1 MKIIFDLD
9 HTLFDTALFMKVV
22 IDEIRVFGVSDE
34 EARASV
40 SAYLKSHGANYDL
53 DDHLRELG
61 MASDVI
67 KKKFD
72 DLRSYLRPGARELL
86 EKLSSEGHELFL
98 LTKGIHVFQYQKAE
112 RSDILP
118 FFKEI
123 YVVERDKGAILKSF
137 SQTEDIWFIND
148 HWQETEELMSCF
160 PHVKYVLFVRPD
172 AASFYDPKTISIANI
187 KNLSELTDLF
197 LRYKKTG
204 GKPPV

>member
-9 HTLFDTALFMKVV
+9 HTLFDTALFMKAV
-22 IDEIRVFGVSDE
+22 IGEIRVFGVSDE

-40 SAYLKSHGANYDL
+40 GAYLKSHGGNYDL

-61 MASDVI
+61 IASEAI

-72 DLRSYLRPGARELL
+72 DLRLYLRPGAKELL
-86 EKLSSEGHELFL
+86 EKLFSEGHELFL
-98 LTKGIHVFQYQKAE
+98 LTKGIHVFQHQKAE
-112 RSDILP
+112 RSDISP

-123 YVVERDKGAILKSF
+123 YVVERDKGIILESF
-137 SQTEDIWFIND
+137 SQTEDVWFIND
-148 HWQETEELMSCF
+148 HWQETEKLMSRF
-160 PHVKYVLFVRPD
+160 PRVKYVLFVRPD

-187 KNLSELTDLF
+187 KNLPELTDLF
-197 LRYKKTG
+197 LQHKKTG